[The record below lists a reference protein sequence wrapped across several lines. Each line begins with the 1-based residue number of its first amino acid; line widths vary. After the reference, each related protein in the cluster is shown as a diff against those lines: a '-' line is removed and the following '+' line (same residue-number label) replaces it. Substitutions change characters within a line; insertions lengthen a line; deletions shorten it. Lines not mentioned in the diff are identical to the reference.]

1 MSFHNMF
8 KYRGKF
14 TKMVGEEKI
23 RSYQNLYEHLQA
35 EIEAGNL
42 PVHKNYLNHNDLA
55 ENIYKK
61 KYFLKDYEGNQI
73 EHRPEDVFIRIAS
86 LLRHKK
92 RPR

>member
-1 MSFHNMF
+1 MSFKNMF

-23 RSYQNLYEHLQA
+23 RNYQNLYEHLQA

-42 PVHKNYLNHNDLA
+42 PVHDNYLNHNDLA

-61 KYFLKDYEGNQI
+61 KYFLKLKLQ
-73 EHRPEDVFIRIAS
+73 
-86 LLRHKK
+86 
-92 RPR
+92 